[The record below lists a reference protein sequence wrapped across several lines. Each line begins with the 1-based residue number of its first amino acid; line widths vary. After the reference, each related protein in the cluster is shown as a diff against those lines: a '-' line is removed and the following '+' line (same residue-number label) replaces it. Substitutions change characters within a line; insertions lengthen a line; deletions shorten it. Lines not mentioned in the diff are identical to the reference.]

1 MSGSDIPGIVAPV
14 KKFPKN
20 KLDGWINLHKPRG
33 IGSTP
38 ALAAVKRAFKPEKA
52 GHGGTLDPLASGVLP
67 IALGEATKTV
77 AYAMDADKAYDF
89 TITWGENR
97 TTQDAEGTVTEISPN
112 RPSPDQIK
120 AVLGKFVGD
129 IQQIPPVYS
138 AIKVDGERA
147 YDLARAGEAVELK
160 PREVVIYDLQLA
172 GTTADTAR
180 FTVTCGKGMYVRAL
194 ARDIA
199 KTLDSCGFVSELIR
213 TRVGPFA
220 LESAI
225 SLDFFSTA
233 GLEDAQAVLA
243 PIQTVLHDI
252 AALAVDEAEAAR
264 LRRGMGLG
272 FISKHHAQRLP
283 ADVSGPMIALL
294 NGKAVA
300 MVRFEAGEVK
310 PERVFNL

>member
-1 MSGSDIPGIVAPV
+1 M
-14 KKFPKN
+14 KKFPKH
-20 KLDGWINLHKPRG
+20 KLDGWINLNKPKG

-38 ALAAVKRAFKPEKA
+38 ALGAVKRSLRPEKA

-97 TTQDAEGTVTEISPN
+97 TTQDAEGAVTETSRN

-120 AVLGKFVGD
+120 AVLGQFVGN
-129 IQQIPPVYS
+129 IQQIPPIYS
-138 AIKVDGERA
+138 AIKVEGERA

-160 PREVVIYDLQLA
+160 ARDVVIHALDLLH
-172 GTTADTAR
+172 TTRDTAR
-180 FTVTCGKGMYVRAL
+180 FTVSCGKGMYVRAL

-199 KTLDSCGFVSELIR
+199 KALDSCGFVSELIR
-213 TRVGPFA
+213 TKVGPFT
-220 LESAI
+220 LNEAI
-225 SLDFFSTA
+225 SLDFFTPDR
-233 GLEDAQAVLA
+233 LEDGQAVLQ
-243 PIQTVLHDI
+243 PIQTVLDDI
-252 AALAVDEAEAAR
+252 PALAVDEAEAAR
-264 LRRGMGLG
+264 LRRGMPIG
-272 FISKHHAQRLP
+272 FVSKHHAQRLP
-283 ADVSGPMIALL
+283 ADISGPMIALL
-294 NGKAVA
+294 DGKAVA